1 MPFLLSQA
9 ASLVGGNSV
18 ATLSLL
24 EQRVQTALLLQ
35 MTNTADNNQNTLRN
49 DEAPVLGIPV
59 PVPSA

>member
-1 MPFLLSQA
+1 MSFILTQPT
-9 ASLVGGNSV
+9 SLVGGNSV
-18 ATLSLL
+18 STLSLL